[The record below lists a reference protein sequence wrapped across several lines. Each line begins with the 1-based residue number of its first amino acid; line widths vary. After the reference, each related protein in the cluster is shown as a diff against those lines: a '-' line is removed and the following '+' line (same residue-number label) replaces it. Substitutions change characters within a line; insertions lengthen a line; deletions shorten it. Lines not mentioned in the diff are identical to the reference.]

1 MRISDWSSDV
11 CSSDLSTSDPNYPA
25 RCACV
30 VSDDSGSA
38 PLARFRALPGGFAPR
53 DAQDLMA
60 WPFFSLAKSRRTA
73 PIDFRGGSVTVQ
85 VVGADGPGIATILDA
100 DVLIWAA
107 SQWRQGR
114 EVGLPP
120 SRRIVTPPPPIQ

>member
-73 PIDFRGGSVTVQ
+73 PIDFRSGSVPVQ
-85 VVGADGPGIATILDA
+85 VVGADGHGIATIWDA
-100 DVLIWAA
+100 DVLILAA
-107 SQWRQGR
+107 SPWMPASDG
-114 EVGLPP
+114 GLPT
-120 SRRIVTPPPPIQ
+120 SRRIVPHPH

>member
-73 PIDFRGGSVTVQ
+73 PIDFRSGSVTVQ
-85 VVGADGPGIATILDA
+85 VVGADGHGIAPISDA
-100 DVLIWAA
+100 DVFVWSA
-107 SQWRQGR
+107 SQGR
-114 EVGLPP
+114 KSGVEGTRVSVRVGF
-120 SRRIVTPPPPIQ
+120 SRGRGI